1 MKKLIV
7 EDITIVSMN
16 PDRDILEHYSLEV
29 VGNRIVDI
37 YPVKNRQNN
46 GSSDIHNETKIFN
59 GSGKILFPGFINTHN
74 HLFQTLLKGLGDDL
88 NLADWLVQMTFPS
101 SAHLNPEDVYV
112 ASMLGC
118 VEGIRC
124 GTTTQLDY
132 MYPHARAG
140 LSDGVLR
147 AFKELKIRGILGRGM
162 MDTGAQFG
170 VPQEIMQDLDTIEKD
185 CYRLFDTWHKTE
197 NERIKVW
204 TAPAAIWSNS
214 EDSLKL
220 AWRITNEYNSGFS
233 IHISETPFD
242 REAGKELHGVYDF
255 DVLEKFGIIGPNVL
269 MVHCVFLTPDDIKKA
284 KKYDLKVS
292 HNATSNMYLASGVAP
307 VPAMLKEGL
316 TIGLGV
322 DGAASNNSQ
331 DMIELIKQ
339 TALLQK
345 VFTKNPTVITAEKVL
360 EMATIDGARAI
371 GEEEN
376 LGSIEVG
383 KKADFFI
390 YNPSLS
396 AKSIPMHHP
405 VSTLVYS
412 GTHVCVET
420 VVIDGNIILENSVLK
435 TADEYEVLRNGQK
448 TADNLA
454 VRAGTDGNKRRKW
467 RSTID

>member
-1 MKKLIV
+1 MAKLLS
-7 EDITIVSMN
+7 EDVTIVTMN
-16 PDRDILEHYSLEV
+16 KKREILENHSLLVE
-29 VGNRIVDI
+29 GSRITDI
-37 YPVKNRQNN
+37 GPSKLMKEKNKNIDKTIN
-46 GSSDIHNETKIFN
+46 GT
-59 GSGKILFPGFINTHN
+59 GKIIFPGFINTHN

-88 NLADWLVQMTFPS
+88 NLADWLAQMTFPS
-101 SAHLNPEDVYV
+101 SAHLQPEDVYA

-140 LSDGVLR
+140 LSDGVVT
-147 AFKELKIRGILGRGM
+147 AFKDLKIRGILGRGM
-162 MDTGAQFG
+162 MDTGEQFG
-170 VPQEIMQDLDTIEKD
+170 VPKAIMQDLDTIEKD
-185 CYRLFDTWHKTE
+185 CYRLFDTYHKTE
-197 NERIKVW
+197 NDRIKVW
-204 TAPAAIWSNS
+204 TAPAALWSNS
-214 EDSLKL
+214 EELLKL
-220 AWRITNEYNSGFS
+220 AWRITNEYNSGFT
-233 IHISETPFD
+233 IHVSETPFD
-242 REAGKELHGVYDF
+242 REAGKEIHGVYDF
-255 DVLEKFGIIGPNVL
+255 DVLEKLGIVGPNVL
-269 MVHCVFLTPDDIKKA
+269 MVHCVHLTPEDILKA

-292 HNATSNMYLASGVAP
+292 HKTTSNMYLASGVAP

-331 DMIELIKQ
+331 DMIELLKQ

-345 VFTKNPTVITAEKVL
+345 VYTQNPTIITAEKVL

-376 LGSIEVG
+376 IGSIEVG

-396 AKSIPMHHP
+396 AKSTPMHHP

-412 GTHVCVET
+412 GTHACVET
-420 VVIDGNIILENSVLK
+420 VVIDGNIILENSVLL
-435 TADEYEVLRNGQK
+435 TANESEVIKKGQIA
-448 TADNLA
+448 ADDLA
-454 VRAGTDGNKRRKW
+454 KRAGTDGNKRREW
-467 RSTID
+467 RSIID